1 MTDTPV
7 ELSSLIPA
15 IEKVDINQGPF
26 INIVEPEKN
35 RPIKRKNTRLEDP
48 GI

>member
-1 MTDTPV
+1 MTDTSV

-15 IEKVDINQGPF
+15 IEKVDINHGPS

-35 RPIKRKNTRLEDP
+35 RSIKRKNTSLDDP